1 MLPTDTGSLRVSNWN
16 IPVLSSALLEMCRLW
31 RSAQSEMF
39 RQKRATILQKW
50 FLQVSGPITTAI
62 GLNTIHLGDSGIS
75 VRAVAKALLPPRSS
89 TRQVTCRT
97 TWTVSTV
104 MSVTNASK
112 LGTSFS
118 YLTINASSAKK
129 ITRMLSFAVSVK
141 FLSVD
146 AHLGTFLRQ
155 SEIPKPYC
163 TLFHNTRIKRACFSH
178 LSCARQSFTDPN

>member
-1 MLPTDTGSLRVSNWN
+1 MSIVA
-16 IPVLSSALLEMCRLW
+16 LSSIRNVSSKTSNYIAKMIFT
-31 RSAQSEMF
+31 S
-39 RQKRATILQKW
+39 KW
-50 FLQVSGPITTAI
+50 EQPPSITTAI
-62 GLNTIHLGDSGIS
+62 GLNTIHLGDSGTS